1 MTDKEIEKWRDNWK
15 KEHTERFTVRIN
27 KDKEKDLLDHMKC
40 NAPYQTFV
48 KRLIRNDMDTH
59 RKWAICMGVAM
70 AAEQARRFNWKELYE
85 QLGKLSAE
93 LGRELG
99 LTPDQVY
106 REAHQ
111 VQERE
116 RL

>member
-1 MTDKEIEKWRDNWK
+1 MAKDKYQYAHEAWK
-15 KEHTERFTVRIN
+15 KENMIRYTLRIS
-27 KDKEKDLLDHMKC
+27 KKSKTDMISHIEKNRPVNNYLRGLVE
-40 NAPYQTFV
+40 Q
-48 KRLIRNDMDTH
+48 DMDTH